1 MTKEIK
7 LFFTALMFFTRIPC
21 PAWIGYSKELLNNS
35 LKYFTVM
42 GWVIGGFSALILWI
56 SLFVFPLSVCIL
68 LSMSASILL
77 TGALHEDGFTDVC
90 DSFGGGWGKEQIL
103 TIMKDSRIGVYGAIG
118 IILILSVK
126 FAVLY
131 EIACHSSSVLLFS
144 MLNAHTSSRL
154 MALMVIQSYNYVQ
167 DLDKSKTKPMANAK
181 LGKSKIFFSFFTAL
195 IPMALFIDHYYLILA
210 MPICYIP
217 KLYLGNY
224 FKKHIGGYTGD
235 CVGAVQQV
243 CEISFYLAVLALW
256 KFIY

>member
-1 MTKEIK
+1 MIKEIK

-21 PAWIGYSKELLNNS
+21 PAWVGYSKELLNSS
-35 LKYFTVM
+35 LKYFAVM
-42 GWVIGGFSALILWI
+42 GWVVGGISALILWI
-56 SLFVFPLSVCIL
+56 SLFIFPLSVSIL
-68 LSMSASILL
+68 LVMSASILI

-126 FAVLY
+126 FAALY
-131 EIACHSSSVLLFS
+131 EIAKYSTSILLFS
-144 MLNAHTSSRL
+144 ILNAHTSSRF
-154 MALMVIQSYNYVQ
+154 MAFTVIQSYDYVQ
-167 DLDKSKTKPMANAK
+167 DLDKSKSKPMANAK
-181 LGKSKIFFSFFTAL
+181 LSAGKFFFSFSAAL
-195 IPMALFIDHYYLILA
+195 IPMALFIDNWCLILA

-217 KLYLGNY
+217 RLYLGSY